1 MKKFLICA
9 IFLGITLSSFA
20 YNTPSDTVY
29 VRQSP
34 KDTLILSEKKFE
46 VTEDSLVLN
55 EKISEIATD
64 SLVLNEKD
72 TKEATEGG
80 NMTTK
85 EIITIFIFL
94 CIIERFV
101 CAMLIDTL
109 ACKRKMPTNPWIA
122 CCLTLGW
129 ISLILLTILYPKPE
143 EVAERRLAIEEKYEQ
158 LKNKSI

>member
-1 MKKFLICA
+1 MKKFLMCA
-9 IFLGITLSSFA
+9 IFWGITLNSFA
-20 YNTPSDTVY
+20 YNTPSDTV
-29 VRQSP
+29 RQQSP
-34 KDTLILSEKKFE
+34 EDTLILNEKEFE

-55 EKISEIATD
+55 EKDT
-64 SLVLNEKD
+64 EK
-72 TKEATEGG
+72 ATEGG

-85 EIITIFIFL
+85 EIITVFIFL

-101 CAMLIDTL
+101 CAMLIDTM
-109 ACKRKMPTNPWIA
+109 ACKRKVPTNPWIA

-129 ISLILLTILYPKPE
+129 ISLLLLTILYPKPE

>member
-1 MKKFLICA
+1 MKKFLMCT

-29 VRQSP
+29 VQQSP
-34 KDTLILSEKKFE
+34 EDTLILSEKEFE
-46 VTEDSLVLN
+46 VTEDSLVL
-55 EKISEIATD
+55 SENVSEVTTD

-72 TKEATEGG
+72 SKEATEGG

-94 CIIERFV
+94 GIIERFV
-101 CAMLIDTL
+101 CAMIIDTM
-109 ACKRKMPTNPWIA
+109 ACKRMVPVNPWIA

-129 ISLILLTILYPKPE
+129 ISLLLLTILYPKPE
-143 EVAERRLAIEEKYEQ
+143 EVAKRRLAIEEKYEQ